1 MLLSRTDHCGYAQCV
16 VNYFMFSSCV
26 VLMCFYVV
34 IIVCILSCTDI
45 RNMPSIILFMSVS
58 VLLIEIGMLCLHVGL
73 CVSYFLGTKYNY
85 RLFMLTQVIL
95 NTPQT
100 LLVQLKLDHEF
111 SFLFVGKR
119 IPFPRRL

>member
-1 MLLSRTDHCGYAQCV
+1 MLLSRTDHRGYAQCV
-16 VNYFMFSSCV
+16 VNYFMFSSCL

-73 CVSYFLGTKYNY
+73 CVSYFLGTKYY
-85 RLFMLTQVIL
+85 YTARFMLTRVIL

-100 LLVQLKLDHEF
+100 LLVQLKT
-111 SFLFVGKR
+111 
-119 IPFPRRL
+119 IP